1 MQFDNYAVGQTIR
14 SLRKAKGIS
23 QDVLSGFA
31 GIART
36 HLSMIENGTKQAN
49 FETIWKI
56 AGALEMQPSEL
67 VAKIEE
73 TIEGQEKLLNKNS
86 CPFHYL
92 LATVPGRVLRDLSA
106 VGKTPK
112 KSRRQKLQLYFPGTI
127 PRCREAFPCSAPP
140 GVLPAYPLTFL

>member
-1 MQFDNYAVGQTIR
+1 MQFDNHAVGQTIR
-14 SLRKAKGIS
+14 NLRKAKGIS

-56 AGALEMQPSEL
+56 ANALEMRPNEL

-73 TIEGQEKLLNKNS
+73 MIEGQE
-86 CPFHYL
+86 
-92 LATVPGRVLRDLSA
+92 
-106 VGKTPK
+106 
-112 KSRRQKLQLYFPGTI
+112 
-127 PRCREAFPCSAPP
+127 
-140 GVLPAYPLTFL
+140 